1 MATAFIN
8 YRTEAVGTSKYW
20 MVIGNTT
27 FSNGIT
33 GLSSG
38 KAVIMIG
45 LMVTNILTTSITV
58 SVVLASHASNNQT
71 HLCKNVTI
79 PAGDSIEVV
88 QGKIVLESGEDIG
101 VTASAASAC
110 DVTMSILKDA

>member
-45 LMVTNILTTSITV
+45 LMITNILTTSITV

-71 HLCKNVTI
+71 HLVKDVTI

-88 QGKIVLESGEDIG
+88 QEK
-101 VTASAASAC
+101 
-110 DVTMSILKDA
+110 

>member
-8 YRTEAVGTSKYW
+8 HQARAIGTTQTWIVDGS
-20 MVIGNTT
+20 TT
-27 FSNGIT
+27 YADGIT

-45 LMVTNILTTSITV
+45 LMISNILTTSVNVTV
-58 SVVLASHASNNQT
+58 VIGAHDTNNHT
-71 HLCKNVTI
+71 HLCKDVTI
-79 PAGDSIEVV
+79 PAGDSIEIV

-101 VTASAASAC
+101 VTASAASAV
-110 DVTMSILKDA
+110 DVCMSILKDA

>member
-1 MATAFIN
+1 MATAFLNHQARAI
-8 YRTEAVGTSKYW
+8 GTTQTWIVDGS
-20 MVIGNTT
+20 TT
-27 FSNGIT
+27 YSDGIT

-45 LMVTNILTTSITV
+45 LMITNILTTSITV

-71 HLCKNVTI
+71 HLVKDVTI

>member
-1 MATAFIN
+1 MATAFLNHQARAI
-8 YRTEAVGTSKYW
+8 GTTQYW
-20 MVIGNTT
+20 IVDGNATYAD
-27 FSNGIT
+27 GIT

-45 LMVTNILTTSITV
+45 LMISNILTTSVDVTV
-58 SVVLASHASNNQT
+58 VIGSHDTDNHT
-71 HLCKNVTI
+71 HLAKNVTI
-79 PAGDSIEVV
+79 PAGDSIEIV

-101 VTASAASAC
+101 VTASAASAV

>member
-45 LMVTNILTTSITV
+45 LMISNILTTSVNVTV
-58 SVVLASHASNNQT
+58 VIGAHDTDNHT
-71 HLCKNVTI
+71 HLCKDVTI
-79 PAGDSIEVV
+79 PAGDSIEIV